1 MTIQSSTSR
10 VTYSGDNVSTVFPV
24 PFLFF
29 ANVDITAVK
38 TAVGGGVTTL
48 TLNVDYTLTGATL
61 PAGGTLTKTTA
72 LLTGETLGVFLDPP
86 RTQLAHYLT
95 NDIFPAATLETN
107 LDREVQISQ
116 RLYDLITRAIRA
128 PDSDNNPQLTL
139 PSAVS
144 RALKYPTF
152 DGSGNLS
159 MAVSVPSGTL
169 SQASIGSFL
178 NPQTAAEASAA
189 ITPTNLTFDT
199 RVALT
204 PQRFGAVGDGVA
216 NDTTALQN
224 WLTVLGNAA
233 QVAYGYLPRGTYS
246 YTANLTVP
254 ANVYIL
260 GAGNQTTILKPTVA
274 VTTAL
279 TTSSGVKLHG
289 FMIEG
294 SSTSKATGLV
304 IGPVGPDYNE
314 VQDVWVQN
322 FVGASNGTSGA
333 GVGIVVQN
341 VVSLFALRMFAIGC
355 NIGIV
360 VQSPTPQSLPTTCVF
375 QSCRFRTSVIVPT
388 SLAQTGSG
396 VRVLS
401 GQLVTFRDCIM
412 EVNGAHGVFVQ
423 ASTAG
428 GAGIVQDLVIE
439 NCWFEDN
446 WHARVDTG
454 SNVYSIHVDGT
465 TGAGINITLKN
476 LHLSQ
481 GSLLSDRKALLLASC
496 QFSLD
501 RVRAFYGFANDIV
514 VTGGAAALGV
524 VVDDSYDRCGRFM
537 NIAAA
542 QKQVSYPVYL
552 PIIDLGTGA
561 SVLPSIE
568 KLAGLAYSTS
578 ITPDLKDGNELSIQV
593 SNTVAFTINAPLSV
607 ASVQFGKRLTI
618 RINNISGNN
627 VLGALTWNAI
637 YKLAA
642 WVQPQNNFYHSIE
655 FSWNGTNWGEVSRTT
670 TQVPV

>member
-1 MTIQSSTSR
+1 MPVVRDMLESIHQR
-10 VTYSGDNVSTVFPV
+10 RGGANSGSD
-24 PFLFF
+24 LFS
-29 ANVDITAVK
+29 VIDSH
-38 TAVGGGVTTL
+38 
-48 TLNVDYTLTGATL
+48 
-61 PAGGTLTKTTA
+61 A
-72 LLTGETLGVFLDPP
+72 L
-86 RTQLAHYLT
+86 
-95 NDIFPAATLETN
+95 
-107 LDREVQISQ
+107 
-116 RLYDLITRAIRA
+116 
-128 PDSDNNPQLTL
+128 
-139 PSAVS
+139 
-144 RALKYPTF
+144 
-152 DGSGNLS
+152 
-159 MAVSVPSGTL
+159 
-169 SQASIGSFL
+169 
-178 NPQTAAEASAA
+178 TAAEIAA
-189 ITPTNLTFDT
+189 AVTPTNFTYPVTDRLSPF
-199 RVALT
+199 RY
-204 PQRFGAVGDGVA
+204 GAVGDGA
-216 NDTTALQN
+216 TDDTVALQR
-224 WLTVLGNAA
+224 WLNVLGQNAQRA
-233 QVAYGYLPRGTYS
+233 VGYLPAGTYKH
-246 YTANLTVP
+246 TANLTVP
-254 ANVYIL
+254 ANVNIF
-260 GAGNQTTILKPTVA
+260 GAGNQLSILKPAAA

-279 TTSSGVKLHG
+279 TTSSGVKLNA
-289 FMIEG
+289 FMIDG

-341 VVSLFALRMFAIGC
+341 VVSLFALRMFAVGC
-355 NIGIV
+355 NIGMV

-375 QSCRFRTSVIVPT
+375 ESCRFRTSVIVPT
-388 SLAQTGSG
+388 SLTQTGSG

-401 GQLVTFRDCIM
+401 GQQLTLRDCIM

-428 GAGIVQDLVIE
+428 GAGIVQDLVITDS
-439 NCWFEDN
+439 WFEDN
-446 WHARVDTG
+446 WHGHVDTG
-454 SNVYSIHVDGT
+454 TNVYSIHVDGT
-465 TGAGINITLKN
+465 TGAGINLTLKN

-542 QKQVSYPVYL
+542 QKQVSYPAYL

-568 KLAGLAYSTS
+568 KLLGLAYSAS
-578 ITPDLKDGNELSIQV
+578 ITPDLKDGNEFSIQV
-593 SNTVAFTINAPLSV
+593 SNTVAFAINAPLSV

-655 FSWNGTNWGEVSRTT
+655 FSWNGTNWGEVSRTV